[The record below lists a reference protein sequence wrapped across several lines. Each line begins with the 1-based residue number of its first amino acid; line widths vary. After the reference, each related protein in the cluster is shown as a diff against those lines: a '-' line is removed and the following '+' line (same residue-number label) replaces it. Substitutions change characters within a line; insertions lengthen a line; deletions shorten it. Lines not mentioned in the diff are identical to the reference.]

1 MRKYKGFVKR
11 FLIGWLREMRSTL
24 GLTQEKMSESL
35 RMSVRSYTDIERG
48 KSGFSATTLL
58 FFLSLLKDEEILR
71 LVHDFREG
79 IKEEEDHEAI

>member
-58 FFLSLLKDEEILR
+58 FLLSLLPDEEIVR
-71 LVHDFREG
+71 LVHEFRES
-79 IKEEEDHEAI
+79 IKNEEEHEAV

>member
-48 KSGFSATTLL
+48 KSGFSATTQ
-58 FFLSLLKDEEILR
+58 
-71 LVHDFREG
+71 
-79 IKEEEDHEAI
+79 